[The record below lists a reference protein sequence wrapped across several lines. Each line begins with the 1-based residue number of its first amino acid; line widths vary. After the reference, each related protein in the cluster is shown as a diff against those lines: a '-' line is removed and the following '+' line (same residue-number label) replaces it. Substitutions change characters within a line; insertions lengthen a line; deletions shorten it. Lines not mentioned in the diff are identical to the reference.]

1 MQIGPLYQYGILE
14 HQVENLLHTT
24 SSYLWDAIHWW
35 KRKWRRQHLK
45 VEDLEHWV
53 AWWVERLT
61 AAAWAVGEEG
71 AERAEGDFRERIG
84 LQI

>member
-1 MQIGPLYQYGILE
+1 
-14 HQVENLLHTT
+14 
-24 SSYLWDAIHWW
+24 
-35 KRKWRRQHLK
+35 